1 MKITLESEIIP
12 LNAEDVFSH
21 FNETLFKALNPWFM
35 PMKVELFEGCLP
47 GHRVIVRLGGPL
59 IRARW
64 ISEIASFQ
72 NNENEISFI
81 DIGKELP
88 FPLKKWEHQHCIK
101 KIGCDTCKIIDEITY
116 HTPFP
121 WLDYLIKPTIWLQF
135 RVRKKA
141 YSNYFSKISNNSI

>member
-12 LNAEDVFSH
+12 LNAEVVFSH
-21 FNETLFKALNPWFM
+21 FNESLFKALNPWFM

-64 ISEIASFQ
+64 VSEIVSFQ

-88 FPLKKWEHQHCIK
+88 FPLKKWEHRHRIIK
-101 KIGCDTCKIIDEITY
+101 TGSHACKIIDEITY
-116 HTPFP
+116 HTSYT
-121 WLDYLIKPTIWLQF
+121 WLDYLIKPVMSIQF
-135 RVRKKA
+135 GVRKKA
-141 YSNYFSKISNNSI
+141 YTQYFRKISGRKI

>member
-21 FNETLFKALNPWFM
+21 FNESLFKALNPWFM

-47 GHRVIVRLGGPL
+47 GHRVIVRLGGRL

-64 ISEIASFQ
+64 VSEIVSFQ
-72 NNENEISFI
+72 NNKNEIYFI

-88 FPLKKWEHQHCIK
+88 FPLKKWEHRHRIIK
-101 KIGCDTCKIIDEITY
+101 TGNHSCKIIDEITY
-116 HTPFP
+116 HTSYP
-121 WLDYLIKPTIWLQF
+121 WLDYLVKSAMYLQF
-135 RVRKKA
+135 GVRKKK
-141 YSNYFSKISNNSI
+141 YTQYFRKISGRKI